1 MDILILNEKDAEA
14 YRQLRLKGLQT
25 DPLAFG
31 ASYEDEITLNLED
44 FKKQLIPKKSSFVVG
59 AFVENKLICTIK
71 FKRFTGL
78 KMRHKAILTAMY
90 CDSEY
95 RKRSIAKK
103 VLQFT
108 LEKAKQMEGLIMLQL
123 MVGSK
128 NTKAKKLYETF
139 GFQSYGVEPSA
150 IYYNDQ
156 FYDEDLMYLY
166 L

>member
-1 MDILILNEKDAEA
+1 
-14 YRQLRLKGLQT
+14 
-25 DPLAFG
+25 
-31 ASYEDEITLNLED
+31 
-44 FKKQLIPKKSSFVVG
+44 
-59 AFVENKLICTIK
+59 
-71 FKRFTGL
+71 
-78 KMRHKAILTAMY
+78 MRHKAILTAMY

-95 RKRSIAKK
+95 RKRGIAKK